1 MSNNAHWDSAQ
12 GIRYD
17 MPKNSEYSAPL
28 VPWQV
33 SVQRSVLLIHDM
45 QRYFLERFDL
55 IRQPAIDLINNIEQ
69 AMKMARRLRIPI
81 VYTAQPGSMTPEQRG
96 LLKDFWGP
104 GMAASPEHRMI
115 IGRLAPQPD
124 DLVLEKWR
132 YSAFARTSLDDFI
145 RGKGRDQLIICG
157 IYAHVGVLVTAID
170 YYMRDLETF
179 VLADAVADFDRIQH
193 LRALDYAARTSARV
207 LPTGAALE
215 ELGLSYG

>member
-81 VYTAQPGSMTPEQRG
+81 VYTAHSP
-96 LLKDFWGP
+96 
-104 GMAASPEHRMI
+104 AA
-115 IGRLAPQPD
+115 
-124 DLVLEKWR
+124 
-132 YSAFARTSLDDFI
+132 
-145 RGKGRDQLIICG
+145 
-157 IYAHVGVLVTAID
+157 
-170 YYMRDLETF
+170 
-179 VLADAVADFDRIQH
+179 
-193 LRALDYAARTSARV
+193 
-207 LPTGAALE
+207 
-215 ELGLSYG
+215 